1 MILVKSI
8 RSCNIA
14 VAIFVL
20 APSSRLVDIMS
31 YYHLHSSPV
40 PGLIFKDEEDYRTG
54 INLLAIC
61 LAETDLTIY
70 CFCLMSNHFHILLSG
85 EKEAVVD
92 YYEHYRKR
100 LATYHARKYGGARHF
115 QGMQMGL
122 VEVTGIEHFKA
133 EVSYILRN
141 PYKAAIESPFSY
153 RWSTC
158 RLYFNP
164 EIRNLRGEK
173 ASEISRS
180 ERLKKIHTRQV
191 LPDVY
196 EIWDGM
202 ILPSSFVDYKKVESA
217 FGTSQDLFNRIKDWK
232 IEQEV
237 ESLHD
242 KAEYQAYPDEVLMQK
257 LQNDFRDHH
266 VSGFHDMDAR
276 TSRQFISLMHRK
288 YGCSKKQIH
297 RITGFHPETIERFY

>member
-1 MILVKSI
+1 MNLVKSI
-8 RSCNIA
+8 RSCNIDA
-14 VAIFVL
+14 SIFVP
-20 APSSRLVDIMS
+20 APSSRLIEIMS

-153 RWSTC
+153 RWSSHS
-158 RLYFNP
+158 LYFNP
-164 EIRNLRGEK
+164 MLRYVRGMRVDSVSQRIIQKEIHSFQALPGHF
-173 ASEISRS
+173 EIM
-180 ERLKKIHTRQV
+180 
-191 LPDVY
+191 
-196 EIWDGM
+196 DGM
-202 ILPSSFVDYKKVESA
+202 ILPKSFVDYQKVES
-217 FGTSQDLFNRIKDWK
+217 FFETSQDFFNSVKDWK